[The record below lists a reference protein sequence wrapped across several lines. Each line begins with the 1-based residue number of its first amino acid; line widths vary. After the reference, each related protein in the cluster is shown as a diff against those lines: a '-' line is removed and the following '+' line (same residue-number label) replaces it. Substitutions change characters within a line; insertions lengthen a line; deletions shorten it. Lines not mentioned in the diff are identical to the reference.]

1 MRTRAAVLRQMGS
14 PLTVEQLELAP
25 PGPGEVLVRV
35 AAAGVCHSDLHL
47 ADGHLGSERQPI
59 VLGHEGAGTVEAVG
73 AGVAHVA
80 AGDHVA
86 FCFVPSCGACAQ
98 CLAGH
103 ANLCVPA
110 GEHNSRG
117 VLGDGTT
124 RLSFPGGE
132 PVKHFLS
139 VACFAE
145 RCVVPAA
152 AAVPLPAGL
161 PLWQAALVGCSVVTG
176 LGAVRNVARVQ
187 PGQSVAVIG
196 CGGVGLQAIAG
207 ARLAG
212 AARVVAIDRDPGKL
226 ERALRLGA
234 TEMVLAGDGRDP
246 VARVRELCGE
256 GGADHAI
263 EVVGRPDTIR
273 QAFEMI
279 RPGGTAVVVGIAPRG
294 VEVALPALD
303 FVSDKTIAGCF
314 YGSGNPAAEMPEL
327 IGMLMDGRLD
337 VAGAVSDF
345 TDLDGV
351 RPLSSGCAAGR
362 ARGRWWCWTRTG
374 RDCPRRDRELAAAL
388 PAECNRA
395 NTAADTLADHDHHPG
410 RGAGGIRGRPRG
422 AGARPRTASGRRG
435 AGAAAGQRRLSQR
448 SERR

>member
-14 PLTVEQLELAP
+14 PLTVEELELAP

-73 AGVAHVA
+73 ADVAHVA
-80 AGDHVA
+80 AGDRVA

-152 AAVPLPAGL
+152 GAVPLPAGL

-176 LGAVRNVARVQ
+176 LGAVRNVARVR

-234 TEMVLAGDGRDP
+234 TEMVLAGGGRDP
-246 VARVRELCGE
+246 VAQVRELCGE

-273 QAFEMI
+273 QAFEMV
-279 RPGGTAVVVGIAPRG
+279 RPGGTAVVVGIAPKG

-337 VAGAVSDF
+337 VAGVVSDF
-345 TDLDGV
+345 TDLDGIEAAFERLRRGQGARTV
-351 RPLSSGCAAGR
+351 VVLDEDAAG
-362 ARGRWWCWTRTG
+362 
-374 RDCPRRDRELAAAL
+374 L
-388 PAECNRA
+388 PEM
-395 NTAADTLADHDHHPG
+395 
-410 RGAGGIRGRPRG
+410 I
-422 AGARPRTASGRRG
+422 
-435 AGAAAGQRRLSQR
+435 
-448 SERR
+448 

>member
-1 MRTRAAVLRQMGS
+1 MRLRAAVLREMGS
-14 PLTVEQLELAP
+14 PVRVEQLELAP
-25 PGPGEVLVRV
+25 PREDEVLVRV

-47 ADGHLGSERQPI
+47 ADGHLGSTRQPI
-59 VLGHEGAGTVEAVG
+59 VLGHEGAGVVEAVG
-73 AGVAHVA
+73 AAVRHVA
-80 AGDHVA
+80 PGDRVG
-86 FCFVPSCGACAQ
+86 FCFVPSCGTCPQ
-98 CLAGH
+98 CRAGR
-103 ANLCVPA
+103 ANLCEPA
-110 GEHNSRG
+110 GVHNGLG

-124 RLSFPGGE
+124 RLSFPDGT

-139 VACFAE
+139 VSCFAE
-145 RCVVPAA
+145 RCIVPAA
-152 AAVPLPAGL
+152 SAIPLPESL

-176 LGAVRNVARVQ
+176 LGAVRNVALVR

-212 AARVVAIDRDPGKL
+212 AARVIAIDRDPGKL

-246 VARVRELCGE
+246 VAWVRELCGE

-273 QAFEMI
+273 QAFDMI
-279 RPGGTAVVVGIAPRG
+279 RPGGTAVVVGIAPKG

-303 FVSDKTIAGCF
+303 FVSEKTIAGCF

-345 TDLDGV
+345 TDLEGIEAAFERLRRGQGARTVVVLDED
-351 RPLSSGCAAGR
+351 AAG
-362 ARGRWWCWTRTG
+362 
-374 RDCPRRDRELAAAL
+374 L
-388 PAECNRA
+388 P
-395 NTAADTLADHDHHPG
+395 
-410 RGAGGIRGRPRG
+410 
-422 AGARPRTASGRRG
+422 
-435 AGAAAGQRRLSQR
+435 
-448 SERR
+448 

>member
-1 MRTRAAVLRQMGS
+1 MRTKAAVLRAMGS
-14 PLTVEQLELAP
+14 PMTVEELELAP

-35 AAAGVCHSDLHL
+35 AAAGVCHSDVHL
-47 ADGHLGSERQPI
+47 ADGHLGRERQPI

-80 AGDHVA
+80 AGDRVA

-98 CLAGH
+98 CRAGH

-152 AAVPLPAGL
+152 GAVPLPAGL

-176 LGAVRNVARVQ
+176 LGAVRNAARVQ

-196 CGGVGLQAIAG
+196 CGGVGLQAVAG
-207 ARLAG
+207 ARVAG

-234 TEMVLAGDGRDP
+234 TDMVLARDDHDP
-246 VARVRELCGE
+246 VAHVRELCGD

-263 EVVGRPDTIR
+263 EVVGRPETIR
-273 QAFEMI
+273 QAFDMI

-303 FVSDKTIAGCF
+303 FLSDKTIAGCF

-345 TDLDGV
+345 TDLDGIEAAFERLRRGQGARTV
-351 RPLSSGCAAGR
+351 VVLDVDAAG
-362 ARGRWWCWTRTG
+362 
-374 RDCPRRDRELAAAL
+374 L
-388 PAECNRA
+388 P
-395 NTAADTLADHDHHPG
+395 
-410 RGAGGIRGRPRG
+410 
-422 AGARPRTASGRRG
+422 
-435 AGAAAGQRRLSQR
+435 
-448 SERR
+448 

>member
-1 MRTRAAVLRQMGS
+1 MRTKAAVLREMGS
-14 PLTVEQLELAP
+14 PLTVEELELAP

-35 AAAGVCHSDLHL
+35 AAAGVCHSDVHL
-47 ADGHLGSERQPI
+47 ADGHLGRERQPI

-80 AGDHVA
+80 AGDRVA
-86 FCFVPSCGACAQ
+86 FCFVPSCGGCAQ
-98 CLAGH
+98 CRAGH
-103 ANLCVPA
+103 ANLCIPA
-110 GEHNSRG
+110 LEHNSRG

-139 VACFAE
+139 IACFAE

-152 AAVPLPAGL
+152 GAVPLPAGL

-196 CGGVGLQAIAG
+196 CGGVGLQAVAG

-212 AARVVAIDRDPGKL
+212 AARVVAIDRDPDKL
-226 ERALRLGA
+226 ERARRLGA
-234 TEMVLAGDGRDP
+234 TDVVPAADGCDP
-246 VARVRELCGE
+246 VARVRELSD

-263 EVVGRPDTIR
+263 EAVGRPDTIR
-273 QAFEMI
+273 QAFDMI
-279 RPGGTAVVVGIAPRG
+279 RPGGTAVVVGIAPSG

-303 FVSDKTIAGCF
+303 FLSDKTIAGCF

-337 VAGAVSDF
+337 VASAVSDF
-345 TDLDGV
+345 TDLDGIEAAFERLRRGQGARTV
-351 RPLSSGCAAGR
+351 VVLDEDAAG
-362 ARGRWWCWTRTG
+362 
-374 RDCPRRDRELAAAL
+374 L
-388 PAECNRA
+388 P
-395 NTAADTLADHDHHPG
+395 
-410 RGAGGIRGRPRG
+410 
-422 AGARPRTASGRRG
+422 
-435 AGAAAGQRRLSQR
+435 
-448 SERR
+448 

>member
-1 MRTRAAVLRQMGS
+1 MRIMAAVLREMGS
-14 PLTVEQLELAP
+14 PLTVEELELAP

-35 AAAGVCHSDLHL
+35 ATAGVCHSDVHL
-47 ADGHLGSERQPI
+47 ADGHLGHERQPI

-73 AGVAHVA
+73 DGVAHVA
-80 AGDHVA
+80 AGDRVA
-86 FCFVPSCGACAQ
+86 FCFVPSCGSCTQ
-98 CLAGH
+98 CRAGH
-103 ANLCVPA
+103 ANLCVSA

-152 AAVPLPAGL
+152 SAVPLPAGL

-176 LGAVRNVARVQ
+176 LGAVRNTARVR

-196 CGGVGLQAIAG
+196 CGGVGLQAVAG

-234 TEMVLAGDGRDP
+234 TDMVLAGDGRDP
-246 VARVRELCGE
+246 VARVRELCGD

-263 EVVGRPDTIR
+263 EVVGHPATIR
-273 QAFEMI
+273 QAFDMI

-337 VAGAVSDF
+337 VSGVVSDF
-345 TDLDGV
+345 TDLDGIEAAFERLRRGQGARTV
-351 RPLSSGCAAGR
+351 VVLDEDAAG
-362 ARGRWWCWTRTG
+362 
-374 RDCPRRDRELAAAL
+374 L
-388 PAECNRA
+388 P
-395 NTAADTLADHDHHPG
+395 
-410 RGAGGIRGRPRG
+410 
-422 AGARPRTASGRRG
+422 
-435 AGAAAGQRRLSQR
+435 
-448 SERR
+448 

>member
-1 MRTRAAVLRQMGS
+1 MRTMAAVLREMGS
-14 PLTVEQLELAP
+14 PLTVEELELAP

-35 AAAGVCHSDLHL
+35 AAAGVCHSDVHL
-47 ADGHLGSERQPI
+47 ADGHLGHERQPI

-80 AGDHVA
+80 AGDRVA

-98 CLAGH
+98 CRAGH

-152 AAVPLPAGL
+152 GAVPLPAGL

-176 LGAVRNVARVQ
+176 LGAVRNAARVR

-196 CGGVGLQAIAG
+196 CGGVGLQAVAG

-212 AARVVAIDRDPGKL
+212 PPAWSRSTATRQAGARPAAGRHRH
-226 ERALRLGA
+226 GA
-234 TEMVLAGDGRDP
+234 GGRRPRP
-246 VARVRELCGE
+246 VARVRELCGD

-273 QAFEMI
+273 QAFDMI
-279 RPGGTAVVVGIAPRG
+279 RPGGTAVVVGIAPSG

-345 TDLDGV
+345 TDLDGIE
-351 RPLSSGCAAGR
+351 AAFERLRRGQG
-362 ARGRWWCWTRTG
+362 ARTVVVL
-374 RDCPRRDRELAAAL
+374 DED
-388 PAECNRA
+388 
-395 NTAADTLADHDHHPG
+395 
-410 RGAGGIRGRPRG
+410 GAGLP
-422 AGARPRTASGRRG
+422 
-435 AGAAAGQRRLSQR
+435 
-448 SERR
+448 